1 MASALASAASVSFE
15 LGDHFGQ
22 GLAADGLNF
31 VSTGLK
37 LIQRLRRS
45 GLEDFC
51 RCG

>member
-31 VSTGLK
+31 VSTLALK
-37 LIQRLRRS
+37 THPTPQKKRP
-45 GLEDFC
+45 
-51 RCG
+51 